1 MAMSGTIL
9 APLLLSGN
17 MRSLLTYALLIA
29 VGAVF
34 LSSCLETEVNYA
46 PLLPGPGYSLEVAQD
61 VTIYYSDSSMMR
73 VSIAGPVL
81 NQYVYKFRV
90 EQEFPSGVH
99 VEFFD
104 PEEKPTAWMDA
115 RYAMRRP
122 NDKIIIA
129 RDSVVL
135 YNNVGSR
142 IESSEL
148 IWDERTQTLS
158 TDRFVQI
165 IRPPADTIYSYG
177 FKTNQD
183 FTEYELYSVEGD
195 MTFRDFN
202 SKYEE

>member
-1 MAMSGTIL
+1 MRHFRPYVHLVIAL
-9 APLLLSGN
+9 ALFG
-17 MRSLLTYALLIA
+17 SLAGCIE
-29 VGAVF
+29 
-34 LSSCLETEVNYA
+34 SEVNYA
-46 PLLPGPGYSLEVAQD
+46 PVLPSPDYSLEIAND

-73 VSIAGPVL
+73 VSVSGPVL

-90 EQEFPSGVH
+90 EQEFPDGVH

-104 PEEKPTAWMDA
+104 QNEQPSAWMDS
-115 RYAMRRP
+115 RYAMRQP
-122 NDKIIIA
+122 SEKLIIA

-135 YNNVGSR
+135 YNADGSR
-142 IESSEL
+142 VESSEL

-177 FKTNQD
+177 FKTNQN

-195 MTFRDFN
+195 MTMKDFD
-202 SKYEE
+202 SDYKE

>member
-1 MAMSGTIL
+1 ML
-9 APLLLSGN
+9 AL
-17 MRSLLTYALLIA
+17 AVIA
-29 VGAVF
+29 GVTGCIE
-34 LSSCLETEVNYA
+34 SEVNYA
-46 PLLPGPGYSLEVAQD
+46 PLLPSPGYSLEVAND

-73 VSIAGPVL
+73 VSISGPVL

-90 EQEFPSGVH
+90 EQEFPNGVH

-104 PEEKPTAWMDA
+104 QNEQPSAWMDS
-115 RYAMRRP
+115 RYAMRKP
-122 NDKIIIA
+122 SDKLIIA

-135 YNNVGSR
+135 YNADGSR

-177 FKTNQD
+177 FKTNQN

-195 MTFRDFN
+195 MTMRDFN
-202 SKYEE
+202 SDYNE